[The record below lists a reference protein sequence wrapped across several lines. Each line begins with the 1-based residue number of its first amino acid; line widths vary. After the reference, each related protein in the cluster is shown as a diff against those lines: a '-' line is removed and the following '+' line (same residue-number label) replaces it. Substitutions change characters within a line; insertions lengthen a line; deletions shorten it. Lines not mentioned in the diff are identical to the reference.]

1 VWLRPADKTFRA
13 GFGLLVAFDAGYMV
27 FRPTLSRLRQMQ
39 SHGRNALVGFGGGLI
54 GGLTAMPSAL
64 PTIWCDMHE
73 LPKN

>member
-1 VWLRPADKTFRA
+1 
-13 GFGLLVAFDAGYMV
+13 MV